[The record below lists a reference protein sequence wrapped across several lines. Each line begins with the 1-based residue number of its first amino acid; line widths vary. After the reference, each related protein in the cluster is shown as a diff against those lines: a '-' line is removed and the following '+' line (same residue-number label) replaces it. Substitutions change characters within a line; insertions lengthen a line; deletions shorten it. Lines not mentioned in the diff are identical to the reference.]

1 MRKLSIRFAAVTVA
15 ATLGLSA
22 VHSVFAH
29 DVHTFGKV
37 TVALGWLHEPAFI
50 GSDNAV
56 QVLVKD
62 EKGNAITDITDKD
75 LTVDISLGS
84 QTMPTAQL
92 KPTAD
97 PDTGLGIP
105 GEYEFHFI
113 PTAPG
118 NYTFHLKGTVRG
130 QAIDDNVTASD
141 KTFDAV
147 QDNTAAQWPNK
158 VPAGADVAKKADAV
172 GARTDAAQQSA
183 NAAASTASDAKDNA
197 KTALIVGIVGIAVG
211 VVGVATGLL
220 LRRRT
225 A

>member
-1 MRKLSIRFAAVTVA
+1 MRKFMIRVA
-15 ATLGLSA
+15 AIAVAGTMGLGA
-22 VHSVFAH
+22 VHTVSAH

-50 GSDNAV
+50 GVDNAV

-62 EKGNAITDITDKD
+62 DKGTAITSITDKD

-84 QTMPTAQL
+84 QTMSTAQL

-118 NYTFHLKGTVRG
+118 NYTFHLKGTVSG

-147 QDNTAAQWPNK
+147 QDNTAAEWPNK
-158 VPAGADVAKKADAV
+158 VPAGADVARKADAV
-172 GARTDAAQQSA
+172 GTRADAAQQSA
-183 NAAASTASDAKDNA
+183 NAAASSASDATDNA
-197 KTALIVGIVGIAVG
+197 KRALIVGIVGVVLG
-211 VVGVATGLL
+211 VAGVATGLL